1 MLRVLVT
8 GGTGY
13 IGSHT
18 CLQLI
23 AAGMTPVLL
32 DNFCNSKPSV
42 MDRIE
47 QLSGQRPIL
56 YRGDIRD
63 AALLDRIFAEQPI
76 DAVIHFAGLKAVGES
91 MQKPL
96 E

>member
-18 CLQLI
+18 CLQLM
-23 AAGMTPVLL
+23 AAGMSPVLL

-42 MDRIE
+42 LDRVE
-47 QLSGQRPIL
+47 QLSGQRPVL
-56 YRGDIRD
+56 YHGDIRD
-63 AALLDRIFAEQPI
+63 AALLDRIFAEQQI

-91 MQKPL
+91 VIQPL

>member
-1 MLRVLVT
+1 
-8 GGTGY
+8 
-13 IGSHT
+13 
-18 CLQLI
+18 
-23 AAGMTPVLL
+23 
-32 DNFCNSKPSV
+32 

-96 E
+96 EYYENNVSGTLVLLQSMRRANVKTFL

>member
-47 QLSGQRPIL
+47 TAERQRPIL

-63 AALLDRIFAEQPI
+63 AARWIASLRTAIDR
-76 DAVIHFAGLKAVGES
+76 
-91 MQKPL
+91 
-96 E
+96 

>member
-76 DAVIHFAGLKAVGES
+76 DAVIHFAGLKAVG
-91 MQKPL
+91 
-96 E
+96 